1 MKIKYM
7 GLADIRRLEKG
18 EDFGGRLGEP
28 LDRDIEWN
36 WENRHVID
44 TDDFDGVS
52 DEFWSMLV
60 AEDDFRDVTDAK
72 RIPTNAAQQTWKAM
86 PKTESDPDPSV
97 KKSGTAETDETDR
110 ATGGPSEATASPSST
125 TTGGS
130 TRGGG
135 RTGGSTRSS

>member
-1 MKIKYM
+1 MSKIKYM

-44 TDDFDGVS
+44 TDDYDGVS
-52 DEFWSMLV
+52 EEFWSMLV
-60 AEDDFRDVTDAK
+60 EEDDFRDVTGAK
-72 RIPTNAAQQTWKAM
+72 RIPTNLAQQTWRAM
-86 PKTESDPDPSV
+86 PKTEADPDPSV
-97 KKSGTAETDETDR
+97 RSSGTAETDTEDR
-110 ATGGPSEATASPSST
+110 ATGGPSEATASPTTT

-130 TRGGG
+130 TRAGG
-135 RTGGSTRSS
+135 RGGSTRSS